1 MASSTLAVYAQG
13 SGLSAAEQSFVFE
26 GGTGTTALSF
36 QRMQEI
42 EGRAAPLIAVV
53 VMQAGRMVVQRWVS
67 TRVAASIARQGG
79 DLWAPTRQSANALA
93 RQASPGGARPIRE
106 FSTGSGKR
114 FTHYHTNPRNGGHI
128 WYGTPR
134 QYGFLGT
141 IGAPGVATWGG
152 FTGEARAGYD
162 ENRTCDYACHRPTP
176 KNQLTL
182 LEEARTSASYIANAS
197 FTTWKDQR
205 DQGIVKQRFDYTCG
219 AASIATILTYFYK
232 SPVEEP
238 DVLAQL
244 DDEEQY
250 SLDDLSR
257 VVATWGFKGVG
268 LSASFGDLKK
278 LKVPV
283 IAHIHYRGQDHFTVI
298 RGVNEDGT
306 VRLADSSFGNR
317 RMREAEFRRYWQQG
331 EAGSVLVIL
340 PLNIAK
346 ADVDENYF
354 GPFDTFEALLRSY
367 LFDGPMPDPRFQ

>member
-1 MASSTLAVYAQG
+1 
-13 SGLSAAEQSFVFE
+13 
-26 GGTGTTALSF
+26 
-36 QRMQEI
+36 
-42 EGRAAPLIAVV
+42 
-53 VMQAGRMVVQRWVS
+53 MVVQRWVS